1 MNKLNFKK
9 FTLTNKLTVIVRHIS
24 WVESLCV
31 YFYVGAGSRYETEK
45 TAGLAHFLE
54 HMLFEG
60 TKRFPSSKKLA
71 EYIEKFGGRSGAWT
85 DKEYVVYYA
94 KVPDKHSQVAFDYL
108 IEILFHSILENNAIE
123 KEKMIVLEELK
134 RKEDNPEVEIWDLW
148 MEWVWGKS
156 QWLGRS
162 TLGEKK
168 TIDTI
173 SKVKL
178 QEYMKNLYTPENM
191 VVSVIGNLSLIKVK
205 EQVLKSI
212 GKIQSN
218 PKILRVKRPIFKQKK
233 MRVRIIPSELKQNQV
248 ILGFVTGVSYKH
260 VDYFPTLLLADILNR
275 GVSSRLIHKLVYDL
289 GIAYS
294 VRTGNWSFSN
304 TGLFYIQGG
313 FSTENIE
320 KALEIIIL
328 ELNSLKREKVSNKEL
343 SEAKIKRQA
352 DLIFSLES
360 PDALAN
366 FYASQQFI
374 ERRILSPDQ
383 ISDKIDKVTSNDL
396 QKVARKYLIGKNLSL
411 LIKGPID
418 TTFINTSEKILSRM
432 LED

>member
-1 MNKLNFKK
+1 NFKK
-9 FTLTNKLTVIVRHIS
+9 FTLTNKVTVIVQHIS
-24 WVESLCV
+24 WVKSLCV
-31 YFYVGAGSRYETEK
+31 YFYVGAGSRYETEN

-60 TKRFPSSKKLA
+60 TKRFPSSKKLV
-71 EYIEKFGGRSGAWT
+71 EYIEKFGGRSGART
-85 DKEYVVYYA
+85 DKEYVVYYT
-94 KVPDKHSQVAFDYL
+94 KVPDKQPQVAFDYL
-108 IEILFHSILENNAIE
+108 TEILFHSILENKAIE

-134 RKEDNPEVEIWDLW
+134 RKEDNPEVEIMDLW

-156 QWLGRS
+156 QWPGRS
-162 TLGEKK
+162 TLGERK

-191 VVSVIGNLSLIKVK
+191 VISVIGNLSSIKVK

-218 PKILRVKRPIFKQKK
+218 PKILIVKKPVFKQKK
-233 MRVRIIPSELKQNQV
+233 TRVRIIPSKSKQNQL

-260 VDYFPTLLLADILNR
+260 VDYFPTLLLADILSR

-294 VRTGNWSFSN
+294 VWTDNWSFSD

-320 KALEIIIL
+320 KALEIIIF
-328 ELNSLKREKVSNKEL
+328 ELNSLKREKVTNKEL
-343 SEAKIKRQA
+343 SEAKIKGQA

-366 FYASQQFI
+366 FYASQQFL
-374 ERRILSPDQ
+374 ERRILSPAQ
-383 ISDKIDKVTSNDL
+383 ISDKIDKVTSNDV
-396 QKVARKYLIGKNLSL
+396 QKVARKYLKGANLSL
-411 LIKGPID
+411 LIKGPVSS
-418 TTFINTSEKILSRM
+418 TYTNVFEKILSKVSS
-432 LED
+432 D